1 MQTAPYVDQ
10 LRTALVAAAEA
21 GGAEARRS
29 AEVLV
34 TAVEPALRLVL
45 LDVLADAGEEIGDQI
60 GAAVSVRLGARG
72 VVDLVADRPV
82 EPEPVPVDDGG
93 ELARVTLR
101 IPQPLKD
108 AVDRVAAT
116 TGQSVN
122 AFLAGAVQ
130 RAVDRALDPSQH
142 RSSASG
148 SATRSTRRVSGWA
161 RS

>member
-1 MQTAPYVDQ
+1 MQTSPYVEQ

-21 GGAEARRS
+21 GGAEARRT
-29 AEVLV
+29 ADLLV

-45 LDVLADAGEEIGDQI
+45 LDVLADAGEEIGEQV
-60 GAAVSVRLGARG
+60 GTPVSVRLGPRG
-72 VVDLVADRPV
+72 AVDLVVDRPA

-108 AVDRVAAT
+108 AVDRMAST
-116 TGQSVN
+116 GGQSVN

-130 RAVDRALDPSQH
+130 RAVDRALDPSAH
-142 RSSASG
+142 GGSSAFAS
-148 SATRSTRRVSGWA
+148 RSTRRVSGWA